1 MATTKVQLTLDIE
14 YDIHP
19 SRYNKL
25 EIQKILAFL
34 CHEIQR
40 DNQYS
45 WSDVE
50 VLNYNYRINLN
61 PYYNRKKYN
70 KDQKDQGEKQWIT
83 LQVSET

>member
-19 SRYNKL
+19 SKYNKL
-25 EIQKILAFL
+25 EIQKILAFM

-40 DNQYS
+40 DNLYS
-45 WSDVE
+45 WADVE
-50 VLNYNYRINLN
+50 VTNYNYRINLN

-70 KDQKDQGEKQWIT
+70 NKDKDQKDQGAKQ
-83 LQVSET
+83 

>member
-14 YDIHP
+14 YDVHP
-19 SRYNKL
+19 SKYNKL

-40 DNQYS
+40 DNLYS
-45 WSDVE
+45 WADVE
-50 VLNYNYRINLN
+50 VLNYGYRINLN

-70 KDQKDQGEKQWIT
+70 NNNKDHQKDQGEK
-83 LQVSET
+83 

>member
-19 SRYNKL
+19 SKYNKL
-25 EIQKILAFL
+25 EIQKILAFM
-34 CHEIQR
+34 CHEIRR

-61 PYYNRKKYN
+61 PYYNRKRFN
-70 KDQKDQGEKQWIT
+70 KDQKNQGEKQ
-83 LQVSET
+83 

>member
-19 SRYNKL
+19 SKYNKL
-25 EIQKILAFL
+25 EIQKILAFM

-40 DNQYS
+40 DNLYS

-50 VLNYNYRINLN
+50 VTNYNYRINLN

-70 KDQKDQGEKQWIT
+70 SKEYDKNKDQKDQGAKK
-83 LQVSET
+83 

>member
-19 SRYNKL
+19 SKYNKL
-25 EIQKILAFL
+25 EIQKILAFM

-61 PYYNRKKYN
+61 PYYNRKKFN
-70 KDQKDQGEKQWIT
+70 KDQKDQGEKQWTT
-83 LQVSET
+83 LLVLET